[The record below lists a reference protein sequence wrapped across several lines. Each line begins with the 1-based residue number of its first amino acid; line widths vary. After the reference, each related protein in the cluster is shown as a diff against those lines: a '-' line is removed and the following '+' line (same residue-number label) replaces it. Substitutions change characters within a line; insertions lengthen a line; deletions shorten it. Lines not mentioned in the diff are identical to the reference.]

1 MKLKNLKKYR
11 VIYVTDEQEQEII
24 LYGNSEREV
33 IANVI
38 TFFVSVGKD
47 IDRDS
52 IKVKELKNETKKA
65 SN

>member
-1 MKLKNLKKYR
+1 MKLENLKKYR

-38 TFFVSVGKD
+38 TFFMSVGKS
-47 IDRDS
+47 IDRNS
-52 IKVKELKNETKKA
+52 IKVMELKNETKKK

>member
-1 MKLKNLKKYR
+1 MKLENLKKHR
-11 VIYVTDEQEQEII
+11 VIYVTDEQEQEIV

-38 TFFVSVGKD
+38 TFFMSVGKS
-47 IDRDS
+47 IDRNS
-52 IKVKELKNETKKA
+52 IKVMELKNETKKK

>member
-1 MKLKNLKKYR
+1 MKLENLKKYR
-11 VIYVTDEQEQEII
+11 VIYVTDEQEQEIV

-38 TFFVSVGKD
+38 TFFMSVGKS
-47 IDRDS
+47 IDRNS
-52 IKVKELKNETKKA
+52 IKVMELKNETKKK